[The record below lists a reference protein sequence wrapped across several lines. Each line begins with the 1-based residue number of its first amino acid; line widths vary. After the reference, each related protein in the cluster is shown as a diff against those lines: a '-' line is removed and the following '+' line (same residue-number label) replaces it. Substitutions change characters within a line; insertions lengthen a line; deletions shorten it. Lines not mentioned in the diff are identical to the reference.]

1 MEHFTVQY
9 YNFLRFCRI
18 IFLFFSDFSSGNQF
32 NLEDSSDEEDAN
44 SFFGPAKNQ
53 LKVNYSMFS
62 KESDGESS
70 HSRMNITI
78 NDSDCDF
85 LESSIVKIKDI
96 DTDARENLSS
106 TNSENI
112 QSSFNEYSPNVNRRV
127 KSKQGKRFL
136 MPKGKK

>member
-9 YNFLRFCRI
+9 YDFSLRFCRI

-32 NLEDSSDEEDAN
+32 NLEDSSDEEDAQ
-44 SFFGPAKNQ
+44 SFFGPAKNH
-53 LKVNYSMFS
+53 LKVKYSMFS

-78 NDSDCDF
+78 NDNDCDF

-96 DTDARENLSS
+96 DTEARENLSS
-106 TNSENI
+106 TNS
-112 QSSFNEYSPNVNRRV
+112 
-127 KSKQGKRFL
+127 
-136 MPKGKK
+136 

>member
-1 MEHFTVQY
+1 
-9 YNFLRFCRI
+9 
-18 IFLFFSDFSSGNQF
+18 
-32 NLEDSSDEEDAN
+32 
-44 SFFGPAKNQ
+44 
-53 LKVNYSMFS
+53 MFS

-96 DTDARENLSS
+96 DTEARENLSS